1 MDMLLEQIQ
10 LIHIETVDEVE
21 VDEQDEL
28 VEIEAEIMDETEELD
43 YTDTEDEVEDDDITM
58 LVAELV
64 EVETDELVTE

>member
-10 LIHIETVDEVE
+10 LIHIEIVDEVE

-43 YTDTEDEVEDDDITM
+43 YTDTEDEVEDDDITV